1 MYEHKAILETKYI
14 SSSNT
19 DTDTDTDNAEAVIK
33 TDIETKQDKL
43 EKDIKNENSIP
54 RIEIDVNSQN
64 IPSITNM
71 TKLQSGKL
79 NIINPS
85 ICIPRVDTIY
95 KKDYIYSIFY
105 KLNIGVIQRIDTIYN
120 YKTNTYRVFI
130 HFKNWKDNEKSKKI
144 KDIILNE
151 GYFKLVYNF
160 PEYWKCYYNKASHHN

>member
-1 MYEHKAILETKYI
+1 MYEHKNILETEYK
-14 SSSNT
+14 SSN
-19 DTDTDTDNAEAVIK
+19 DTDIDTDIDTGEEVVKNEIK
-33 TDIETKQDKL
+33 TNQDK
-43 EKDIKNENSIP
+43 IQNFIP

-64 IPSITNM
+64 LSSITNI

-85 ICIPRVDTIY
+85 ICIPRVDIMY
-95 KKDYIYSIFY
+95 KKDYIYNIFY
-105 KLNIGVIQRIDTIYN
+105 KLNIGIIHRIDTIYN

-160 PEYWKCYYNKASHHN
+160 PEYWKCYYNKAVNYSS